1 MLKLIVGVKGT
12 GKTKM
17 LIESANTAL
26 QSTDGCVV
34 CIEKGTKLIHEIK
47 YQARLLDTNEY
58 AITDAEALY
67 GFIAGIYASNH
78 DVTHI
83 YIDSA
88 YKICNNDMSSFETLI
103 DKINRFGE
111 DKNIEFFITSSIP
124 TEEIPDSIKKYIG

>member
-17 LIESANTAL
+17 LIESANAAL
-26 QSTDGCVV
+26 EKTDGCVV
-34 CIEKGTKLIHEIK
+34 VIEKGTKLIHEIK
-47 YQARLLDTNEY
+47 YQARLLDTKEY
-58 AITDAEALY
+58 EIIDAESLY

-88 YKICNNDMSSFETLI
+88 YKICNNDMASFTTLI
-103 DKINRFGE
+103 EKVGKFGE

-124 TEEIPDSIKKYIG
+124 TEEIPEALKKYIA

>member
-17 LIESANTAL
+17 LIESANAAL
-26 QSTDGCVV
+26 EKTYGCVV
-34 CIEKGTKLIHEIK
+34 VIEKGTKLIHEIK
-47 YQARLLDTNEY
+47 YQARLLDTKEY
-58 AITDAEALY
+58 EIIDAESLY

-88 YKICNNDMSSFETLI
+88 YKICNNDMASFTTLI
-103 DKINRFGE
+103 EKVGKFGE

-124 TEEIPDSIKKYIG
+124 TEEIPEALKKYIA